1 MRVLGRFH
9 KIRNLK
15 SEIPENWDH
24 NHSITCWKGILDLR
38 GSLSIKCTAISG
50 VVWTERIWIQV
61 QPEKK
66 STVNA
71 WKDLVSKNNPP
82 PRPISDFICGSFAV
96 WDWAPN
102 PRLPRGKKLKSEVCN
117 TTFRQKVI
125 GRSSP
130 PVRKEYYSPK
140 KPPKQSWISSCR
152 ILWNRPKTHSTPE
165 GRLATFLLFLI
176 FGTAE
181 RTPFAQKSYVRKNP
195 SGIILHLLRVE
206 FCNSQEVQNYS
217 RNPAVF

>member
-1 MRVLGRFH
+1 MPIPFFLLGRFH

-66 STVNA
+66 SAVHA

-140 KPPKQSWISSCR
+140 KPPKQSSTSSCR
-152 ILWNRPKTHSTPE
+152 ILWNRPEQRYNQVWP
-165 GRLATFLLFLI
+165 LLQDWSARQS
-176 FGTAE
+176 G
-181 RTPFAQKSYVRKNP
+181 QKNK
-195 SGIILHLLRVE
+195 
-206 FCNSQEVQNYS
+206 QEIQN
-217 RNPAVF
+217 